1 MLLCEEKKLHISLWR
16 IMYTLS
22 YSEPLHTKFL
32 CTIGVF
38 PSFLYSPPKILIK
51 SNQISRL

>member
-1 MLLCEEKKLHISLWR
+1 MHNALMQRKKKLHISLWR

-32 CTIGVF
+32 CTTGVF
-38 PSFLYSPPKILIK
+38 PSFFVSLPPPDTNKK
-51 SNQISRL
+51 

>member
-1 MLLCEEKKLHISLWR
+1 MLLCKGKKKLHISLWR

-32 CTIGVF
+32 CTTGVF
-38 PSFLYSPPKILIK
+38 PSFFVSLPPPDTNKK
-51 SNQISRL
+51 